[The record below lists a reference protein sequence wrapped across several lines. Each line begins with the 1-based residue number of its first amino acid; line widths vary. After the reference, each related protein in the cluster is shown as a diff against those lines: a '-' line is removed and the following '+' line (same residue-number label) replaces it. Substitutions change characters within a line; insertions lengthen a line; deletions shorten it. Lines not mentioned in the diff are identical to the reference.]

1 MSDEDKKCA
10 PNKSF
15 SEGSCFT
22 LKDLKKMAI
31 SFNIFVEKG
40 EINSSKIEIKNDK
53 KHLLLELT
61 KKLENICD
69 NQICWLKQK
78 FVKQLKDKD
87 LLENTFRPNGP
98 EGKFEWLSTIHINDV
113 MSQYEKKYDDFKF
126 FGAVPIDF
134 DELPFLGIKD
144 IDFAELYNSGKKKI
158 GFVFNLDEHWQS
170 GSHWVALYSD
180 LEKNQIYFFD
190 SYGKRPEKRIRNLV
204 KRISKW
210 CYGKE
215 HCVNDK
221 CSELNTSDSYMRPKS
236 KNRIENKINV
246 EYNHNRH
253 QYKGSECGVYSL
265 NFILRQ
271 LNGESYENIVNNK
284 TLDDEVNQCR
294 DVYFK
299 FKKPFNELK

>member
-1 MSDEDKKCA
+1 MGDKDNKCA
-10 PNKSF
+10 PNKKYTD
-15 SEGSCFT
+15 GSCFT
-22 LKDLKKMAI
+22 LKDLKKMSI

-40 EINSSKIEIKNDK
+40 EIDANKIEIKNDK

-61 KKLENICD
+61 NKLENICD

-78 FVKQLKDKD
+78 FVKQLKDKE
-87 LLENTFRPNGP
+87 LLNNTFRPDGP
-98 EGKFEWLSTIHINDV
+98 QGKFEWLSTIHINDV
-113 MSQYEKKYDDFKF
+113 MEQYENKYNDFKF
-126 FGAVPIDF
+126 LGAVPIDF
-134 DELPFLGIKD
+134 DDLPFLGIKD
-144 IDFAELYNSGKKKI
+144 INFNELYNSGKKKI

-180 LEKNQIYFFD
+180 LEKNKIYFFD

-210 CYGKE
+210 CYGKD
-215 HCVNDK
+215 HCDDR
-221 CSELNTSDSYMRPKS
+221 CSELNISDSYMKPKT
-236 KNRIENKINV
+236 KNTIEKKINV
-246 EYNHNRH
+246 DYNHNRH

-271 LNGESYENIVNNK
+271 LNGESYEDIVNNK
-284 TLDDEVNQCR
+284 TLDDDMNLCR

-299 FKKPFNELK
+299 FNKPFNTLK

>member
-1 MSDEDKKCA
+1 MGDKDNKCA
-10 PNKSF
+10 PNKKYTD
-15 SEGSCFT
+15 GSCFT
-22 LKDLKKMAI
+22 LKDLKKMSI

-40 EINSSKIEIKNDK
+40 EIDANKIEIKNDK

-61 KKLENICD
+61 NKLENICD

-78 FVKQLKDKD
+78 FVKQLKDKE
-87 LLENTFRPNGP
+87 LLNNTFRPDGP
-98 EGKFEWLSTIHINDV
+98 QGKFEWLSTIHINDV
-113 MSQYEKKYDDFKF
+113 MEQYENKYNDFKF
-126 FGAVPIDF
+126 LGAVPIDF
-134 DELPFLGIKD
+134 DDLPFLGIKD
-144 IDFAELYNSGKKKI
+144 INFNELYNSGKKKI

-180 LEKNQIYFFD
+180 LEKNKIYFFD

-210 CYGKE
+210 CYGKD
-215 HCVNDK
+215 HCSNR
-221 CSELNTSDSYMRPKS
+221 CSELNISDSYMKPKT
-236 KNRIENKINV
+236 KNTIEKKINV
-246 EYNHNRH
+246 DYNHNRH

-271 LNGESYENIVNNK
+271 LNGESYEDIVNNK
-284 TLDDEVNQCR
+284 TLDDDMNLCR

-299 FKKPFNELK
+299 FSKPFNTLK